1 MIEDLRSSY
10 EIFKAKTT
18 DLNDKFRE
26 SLEAI
31 DTKTKE
37 TAFETK
43 ELKHTVDHFGD
54 NLILSSTQITVEST
68 AGFSKRPQSLLDVL
82 KTCQQNL
89 TSMDRTLNEHTSKI
103 TENTD
108 AIITKADATVAF
120 AVQTLDKDVLAIK
133 NHLKKEED
141 QGISVSIIP
150 YIIPYIIPNIITNI
164 ITIIILTILY
174 KIFLLINRLFDVHVI
189 I

>member
-1 MIEDLRSSY
+1 MIDDLRTNY
-10 EIFKAKTT
+10 EIFKAKTL
-18 DLNDKFRE
+18 DLNDKFRD

-31 DTKTKE
+31 DAKAKE

-82 KTCQQNL
+82 KTCQTNMA
-89 TSMDRTLNEHTSKI
+89 TAERTLAEHTAKI

-108 AIITKADATVAF
+108 AIVTKADATVAF

-141 QGISVSIIP
+141 QGISVS
-150 YIIPYIIPNIITNI
+150 
-164 ITIIILTILY
+164 LCQSS
-174 KIFLLINRLFDVHVI
+174 LIHARPSAELVI

>member
-1 MIEDLRSSY
+1 MIDDMRSNY

-26 SLEAI
+26 SLEAV

-82 KTCQQNL
+82 KTCQTNM
-89 TSMDRTLNEHTSKI
+89 SSADRTLAEHTAKI

-108 AIITKADATVAF
+108 AIVTKADATVAF

-141 QGISVSIIP
+141 QGISVCSPPAIP
-150 YIIPYIIPNIITNI
+150 
-164 ITIIILTILY
+164 
-174 KIFLLINRLFDVHVI
+174 LICPSPSPPSLPLRPSEEVATT
-189 I
+189 

>member
-1 MIEDLRSSY
+1 MIDDLRANY
-10 EIFKAKTT
+10 EIFKAKTNDT
-18 DLNDKFRE
+18 NDKFRD

-31 DTKTKE
+31 DSKTKE

-82 KTCQQNL
+82 KTCQ
-89 TSMDRTLNEHTSKI
+89 TSMSTAERTLAEHTAKI

-108 AIITKADATVAF
+108 AIVTKADATVAF

-141 QGISVSIIP
+141 QGISVSSQFVP
-150 YIIPYIIPNIITNI
+150 FVDFY
-164 ITIIILTILY
+164 
-174 KIFLLINRLFDVHVI
+174 RLFAAPVI
-189 I
+189 T